1 MAAKKGDI
9 VRYLNAVG
17 GGRVLRIEGQT
28 AIVDDDGFETPVPV
42 RECVVVRTAEQ
53 DAAARPKPAANAPV
67 VSVKAASAAKSSATS
82 APAQAP
88 APVVAPKAA
97 DSGIGGYEADS
108 EPDEEE
114 ETPNGNVLNVVLGF
128 EAINPR
134 EMSHTDYEASLV
146 NDSNYY
152 LYFTFLT
159 AEADTPELW
168 TTRYAGVVEPN
179 IQLLLGTFTP
189 EDVSR
194 FDRIAVQYVAFKRR
208 SSFEPK
214 APASV
219 SYKVDTTKFFKLHC
233 FRENMYFDAP
243 VLAFQIVRDDKPCNT
258 PEPQID
264 TAELEREMRRKKAA
278 DSRRPVRRRVEHHAD
293 NPNEPLVV
301 DLHISELVDN
311 TRGLSNADMLNLQID
326 RFRDVMRK
334 NLRNVGRRIIFIH
347 GKGEGVLRQALMKE
361 LSHMFKGHD
370 VQDASFRE
378 YGYGATQV
386 TIRNVRR

>member
-1 MAAKKGDI
+1 M
-9 VRYLNAVG
+9 RYLNAVG
-17 GGRVLRIEGQT
+17 GGRILRIEGQT

-53 DAAARPKPAANAPV
+53 DAASRPKPAANAPV
-67 VSVKAASAAKSSATS
+67 VGAKIAASAQKTAQSSATTV
-82 APAQAP
+82 PAGTP
-88 APVVAPKAA
+88 APVVAPSAPSGLGTGYA
-97 DSGIGGYEADS
+97 DDTENDM
-108 EPDEEE
+108 EEE
-114 ETPNGNVLNVVLGF
+114 ETPNGNLLNVVLGF
-128 EAINPR
+128 EAINPK
-134 EMSHTDYEASLV
+134 EMSHSDYEASLV

-159 AEADTPELW
+159 ATDDAPESW

-179 IQLLLGTFTP
+179 IQVLLGTFTP
-189 EDVSR
+189 HDVSG
-194 FDRIAVQYVAFKRR
+194 FDRLAVQFVAFKRR
-208 SSFEPK
+208 AAFEPK
-214 APASV
+214 APVSV

-233 FRENMYFDAP
+233 FRQNMYFDAP
-243 VLAFQIVRDDKPCNT
+243 VLAFPIVSDDKPCNA
-258 PEPQID
+258 PRPQVNA
-264 TAELEREMRRKKAA
+264 AELQREMRRKNAV
-278 DSRRPVRRRVEHHAD
+278 DTRRPVRRRVERHAD

-326 RFRDVMRK
+326 RFREVMRQ
-334 NLRNVGRRIIFIH
+334 NMRHVGRRIIFIH